1 MEKTEFVLQQ
11 VRRLEHG
18 LDYMRIVFRA
28 FGRKSDQPDQPDRNP
43 LIREGSVLSRIRSD
57 TGLTIFNP
65 NVIGRMTD

>member
-28 FGRKSDQPDQPDRNP
+28 FGRKSDQPDRNP
-43 LIREGSVLSRIRSD
+43 LICEGSVLSRIRSD